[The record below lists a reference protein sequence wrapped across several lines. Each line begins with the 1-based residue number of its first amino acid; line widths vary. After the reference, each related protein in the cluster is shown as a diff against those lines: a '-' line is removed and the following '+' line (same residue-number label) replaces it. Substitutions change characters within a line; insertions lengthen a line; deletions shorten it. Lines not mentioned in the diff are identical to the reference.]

1 MGCQEMKEK
10 KKEPLDNP
18 KKIEEETDGKNQEDK
33 KEEKPQEEINIIE
46 NENNINQIEENNILF
61 SAQENNINEDEKIK
75 SLIQIDQDPYIPNY
89 LGKLCF
95 APISLFVYDLQKKVF
110 HIQNYKIEENNNL
123 EKLNSS
129 SSYCNGDNKLFVS
142 GGISNEGEIIDN
154 LWIFDLINYD
164 IELISNLAPKNNH
177 SLIYIPS
184 NYIFLVGGNDE
195 KVLYYD
201 IQEKK
206 IELWE
211 ELNKKRLE
219 PALIQINDYL
229 YVFDNVN
236 KSGDNIEI
244 SFERTNLL
252 ASKPK
257 FELITP
263 QLSENISGS
272 IIPKF
277 FGAAKESEESI
288 IFLGGNI
295 LDEQDDNKDIKN
307 YKYNIIDN
315 KIEFSEVPFVNIQ
328 LKEKNFFNYNNKN
341 DIYLILPD
349 FYRKVPKVAFY
360 IKSKNIIKIVDYMP
374 NVISPKKENNMKEDS
389 KENAKFKSYN
399 FNMPKNKENISDNI
413 INN

>member
-1 MGCQEMKEK
+1 MSWK
-10 KKEPLDNP
+10 
-18 KKIEEETDGKNQEDK
+18 
-33 KEEKPQEEINIIE
+33 
-46 NENNINQIEENNILF
+46 NNINQIEENNILF
-61 SAQENNINEDEKIK
+61 SSQENNINEDEKIK

-295 LDEQDDNKDIKN
+295 LDEEDDNKDIKN
-307 YKYNIIDN
+307 
-315 KIEFSEVPFVNIQ
+315 
-328 LKEKNFFNYNNKN
+328 
-341 DIYLILPD
+341 
-349 FYRKVPKVAFY
+349 
-360 IKSKNIIKIVDYMP
+360 
-374 NVISPKKENNMKEDS
+374 
-389 KENAKFKSYN
+389 
-399 FNMPKNKENISDNI
+399 
-413 INN
+413 

>member
-1 MGCQEMKEK
+1 MH
-10 KKEPLDNP
+10 
-18 KKIEEETDGKNQEDK
+18 
-33 KEEKPQEEINIIE
+33 
-46 NENNINQIEENNILF
+46 
-61 SAQENNINEDEKIK
+61 
-75 SLIQIDQDPYIPNY
+75 
-89 LGKLCF
+89 
-95 APISLFVYDLQKKVF
+95 KKVF

-295 LDEQDDNKDIKN
+295 LDEEDDNKDIKN

-315 KIEFSEVPFVNIQ
+315 KIEFSEVPFVNVQ
-328 LKEKNFFNYNNKN
+328 LKEKTFLNYNNKDN
-341 DIYLILPD
+341 IYFILSD
-349 FYRKVPKVAFY
+349 FHSKCPQVVFY
-360 IKSKNIIKIVDYMP
+360 IKSKNRLKVVNYEPDIFSTLKEKEKERQEKNNILLRGIKANQKNKI
-374 NVISPKKENNMKEDS
+374 
-389 KENAKFKSYN
+389 YN
-399 FNMPKNKENISDNI
+399 FNMPRNNENVSDNI
-413 INN
+413 INNN

>member
-1 MGCQEMKEK
+1 MQKFQRRYLCKPKDNVIIPPEPISKEEEEKMVNSFNSGFKRPKREKTHDRIFSPINKGNQLDNEEK
-10 KKEPLDNP
+10 KER
-18 KKIEEETDGKNQEDK
+18 
-33 KEEKPQEEINIIE
+33 
-46 NENNINQIEENNILF
+46 
-61 SAQENNINEDEKIK
+61 
-75 SLIQIDQDPYIPNY
+75 
-89 LGKLCF
+89 
-95 APISLFVYDLQKKVF
+95 
-110 HIQNYKIEENNNL
+110 
-123 EKLNSS
+123 
-129 SSYCNGDNKLFVS
+129 
-142 GGISNEGEIIDN
+142 
-154 LWIFDLINYD
+154 
-164 IELISNLAPKNNH
+164 
-177 SLIYIPS
+177 
-184 NYIFLVGGNDE
+184 
-195 KVLYYD
+195 
-201 IQEKK
+201 K

-295 LDEQDDNKDIKN
+295 LDEEDDNKDIKN

-315 KIEFSEVPFVNIQ
+315 KIEFSEVSFVNIQ

-341 DIYLILPD
+341 DVYLILPD

-374 NVISPKKENNMKEDS
+374 NVISPKKENNIKEDS
-389 KENAKFKSYN
+389 KDKLKIKVN
-399 FNMPKNKENISDNI
+399 FDDGTYIGEI
-413 INN
+413 INGMREGKGIFYDKNGDIYDGEWKKDKKEGRGTYIYEDGDVYEGEWKNDCFEGRGIFYHVSGSVYDGYFSDDQRHGKGIYYFFNGDRYEGDWKKKINI